1 MQLAFITALG
11 VGGATIIGVLLGFLF
26 QKIPHEFNDVVL
38 GHVCRG
44 RDRTHHT
51 VAK

>member
-26 QKIPHEFNDVVL
+26 QKYRMNL
-38 GHVCRG
+38 MM
-44 RDRTHHT
+44 
-51 VAK
+51 

>member
-38 GHVCRG
+38 GFAAGVMFAAA
-44 RDRTHHT
+44 
-51 VAK
+51 VI